1 MRGTSRARLKQLL
14 LAAALIALTPQV
26 ASAQSILGGGSNSSA
41 IDAPLGL
48 QSGATT
54 ATPPSRPP
62 STNTLF
68 GSPPRADSYRADD
81 SSSSRRANADPA
93 EDGDDSGKP
102 VPVSFRAM
110 LTEQGPPLK
119 GGVIW
124 RIFTPGTPAGG
135 QELVST
141 HREAQPTA
149 ALAPGEYL
157 VNAAYGL
164 SNLTR
169 KIQVSRGK
177 SVEESFVLNTGGL
190 KLSAELS
197 DETEIGS
204 NLRFDI
210 LSDEQDQFGRRRVI
224 LADVEPSRVIR
235 LNAGGYHVVSTY
247 GDCNATVRA
256 DVTVEPG
263 KLTVATVKHAAATV
277 TFKLVMESG
286 GEALADT
293 RWTIITPTGDIV
305 KEGAG
310 ALPTHILAAGDYAV
324 VARHNGLSYTRKFT
338 VAAGNADQVE
348 VAVADGPSSPEALRK
363 IMTPEFPTGGDG
375 EAFGFAGES
384 STPPASIGGFANPG
398 ALLHD
403 TVP

>member
-1 MRGTSRARLKQLL
+1 MWGTSRAWLKRSLW
-14 LAAALIALTPQV
+14 AAALVALTPQI
-26 ASAQSILGGGSNSSA
+26 ASAQSILGGGSDSSA
-41 IDAPLGL
+41 MDAPLGL
-48 QSGATT
+48 QSGATKV
-54 ATPPSRPP
+54 TPPSRVPSGNRLFESPP
-62 STNTLF
+62 SAN
-68 GSPPRADSYRADD
+68 SYSAED
-81 SSSSRRANADPA
+81 SSSSPSSRADTESD
-93 EDGDDSGKP
+93 EDGEESGKP
-102 VPVSFRAM
+102 VPVSFRAL

-149 ALAPGEYL
+149 ALTPGEYL
-157 VNAAYGL
+157 VNAAFGL

-169 KIQVSRGK
+169 KIKVSRG
-177 SVEESFVLNTGGL
+177 SSLEEVFVLNTGGL
-190 KLSAELS
+190 KLSAELA
-197 DETEIGS
+197 DKTTIGS
-204 NLRFDI
+204 NIRFDI
-210 LSDEQDQFGRRRVI
+210 LSDEQDQFGRRQVI
-224 LADVEPSRVIR
+224 LADVDPNRMVRV
-235 LNAGGYHVVSTY
+235 NAGGYHVVSTY

-277 TFKLVMESG
+277 TFKLVMEAG

-293 RWTIITPTGDIV
+293 RWTIITPTGDVV

-324 VARHNGLSYTRKFT
+324 VARHNGLSYTRKFS
-338 VAAGNADQVE
+338 VSAGNADEVE

-363 IMTPEFPTGGDG
+363 IMTPEFPTGD
-375 EAFGFAGES
+375 EYAGES

-403 TVP
+403 TMP

>member
-1 MRGTSRARLKQLL
+1 VS
-14 LAAALIALTPQV
+14 
-26 ASAQSILGGGSNSSA
+26 
-41 IDAPLGL
+41 
-48 QSGATT
+48 
-54 ATPPSRPP
+54 PPSGVP
-62 STNTLF
+62 SGNKLF
-68 GSPPRADSYRADD
+68 GSPPRADSYNADD
-81 SSSSRRANADPA
+81 TASSRPA
-93 EDGDDSGKP
+93 GGNTDTEDDGDDSSKP
-102 VPVSFRAM
+102 VPVSFRAL

-149 ALAPGEYL
+149 ALLPGDYL
-157 VNAAYGL
+157 VNAAFGL

-169 KIQVSRGK
+169 KIKVSRG
-177 SVEESFVLNTGGL
+177 SSLEEVFVLNTGGL
-190 KLSAELS
+190 KLSAELA
-197 DETEIGS
+197 DQTEIGS
-204 NLRFDI
+204 NIRFDI

-224 LADVEPSRVIR
+224 LADVEPNRVVR
-235 LNAGGYHVVSTY
+235 VNAGGYHVVSTY

-263 KLTVATVKHAAATV
+263 KMTVATVKHAAATV
-277 TFKLVMESG
+277 TFKLVMEAG

-293 RWTIITPTGDIV
+293 RWTIITPTGDVV

-338 VAAGNADQVE
+338 VTAGDADEVE

-363 IMTPEFPTGGDG
+363 IMTPDFPTGD
-375 EAFGFAGES
+375 EYAGES
-384 STPPASIGGFANPG
+384 ATPPASIGGFANPG

>member
-1 MRGTSRARLKQLL
+1 M
-14 LAAALIALTPQV
+14 
-26 ASAQSILGGGSNSSA
+26 NSPFS
-41 IDAPLGL
+41 L
-48 QSGATT
+48 QSGAT
-54 ATPPSRPP
+54 APTPPERVP
-62 STNTLF
+62 SANTLF
-68 GSPPRADSYRADD
+68 GSTPRPESSRAADPSSPADSQR
-81 SSSSRRANADPA
+81 SANTDATS
-93 EDGDDSGKP
+93 GSDDSGKP
-102 VPVSFRAM
+102 VPVSFRAL

-149 ALAPGEYL
+149 ALTPGEYL

-169 KIQVSRGK
+169 KIKVSRGS
-177 SVEESFVLNTGGL
+177 SVDETFVLNTGGL

-197 DETEIGS
+197 DNTEIGT

-210 LSDEQDQFGRRRVI
+210 MSDEQDQFGRRRVI
-224 LADVEPSRVIR
+224 LADVEPNRMVRV
-235 LNAGGYHVVSTY
+235 NAGAYHVVSTY

-263 KLTVATVKHAAATV
+263 KLTVATVKHAAAKV
-277 TFKLVMESG
+277 TLKLVMEPG

-293 RWTIITPTGDIV
+293 RWTVITPTGDV
-305 KEGAG
+305 VTEGAG

-338 VAAGNADQVE
+338 VIAGHAEQVE
-348 VAVADGPSSPEALRK
+348 VAVKDGPSSPEALRK
-363 IMTPEFPTGGDG
+363 IMTPSPEYPAGDE

-398 ALLHD
+398 VLLRD
-403 TVP
+403 SVP